1 MKPQSVIPSGS
12 NQFTEQPCCST
23 AKYYAYASTLSIY
36 IYRSEDMQ
44 LERIINY
51 PEHTINCI
59 AGNPTIDK
67 VSAHRG
73 QFSAPTHSG
82 FFLFSKEVIIFPST
96 SGSRAL
102 LSACVC
108 VCVCLCLRVWK
119 LKSFFVFPV
128 TCGNTFC
135 DN

>member
-1 MKPQSVIPSGS
+1 
-12 NQFTEQPCCST
+12 
-23 AKYYAYASTLSIY
+23 
-36 IYRSEDMQ
+36 MQ

-82 FFLFSKEVIIFPST
+82 FFLFSKEVITFPST